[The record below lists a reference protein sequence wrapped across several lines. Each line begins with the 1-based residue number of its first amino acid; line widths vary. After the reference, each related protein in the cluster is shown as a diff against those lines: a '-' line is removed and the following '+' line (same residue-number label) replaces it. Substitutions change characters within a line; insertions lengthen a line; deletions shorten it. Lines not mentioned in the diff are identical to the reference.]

1 MHVGKKEVLG
11 LIVLMGGRFDELFVF
26 DPQAFGLEGG
36 VSGNVD
42 PQQQYGVRGKVPK
55 APSNKLKE
63 SRSLRADELGV
74 ADDFEMRNTETYLKA
89 NSEDPAHPSTLFH
102 ESRRLYTIGQKY

>member
-1 MHVGKKEVLG
+1 MDVLLDDCTNFGRLYWSFVDVPPLRLMHIGKKEVLG
-11 LIVLMGGRFDELFVF
+11 LIELMEGRFDELFVF

-63 SRSLRADELGV
+63 TRSL
-74 ADDFEMRNTETYLKA
+74 
-89 NSEDPAHPSTLFH
+89 
-102 ESRRLYTIGQKY
+102 